1 MRKVFFIGVH
11 NKPGLTPLCSST
23 RSGKVIDRIIEKVNA
38 KCYKTNF
45 IDDTSRPPKLSPLE
59 MVKFGLD
66 WIFRTQYKGG
76 DAVVF
81 LGKWVQEYFP
91 HWLLMGSNI
100 VEVNHPA
107 YPKSKEA
114 IEDYIQDT
122 ADQINKIV
130 MSGDYFKYV
139 PESEIKKR
147 RNKNYDYKI

>member
-1 MRKVFFIGVH
+1 MNKVFFIGVH

-23 RSGKVIDRIIEKVNA
+23 RSGKVIDQIIEKVNA

-45 IDDTSRPPKLSPLE
+45 INNTSRPNKMTSLQ
-59 MVKFGLD
+59 MVNFGWNWL
-66 WIFRTQYKGG
+66 FRTKYKPG
-76 DAVVF
+76 DTVVF

-91 HWLLMGSNI
+91 HWLLNDSEI
-100 VEVNHPA
+100 VKVNHPS

-114 IEDYIQDT
+114 IADYIQDT

-130 MSGDYFKYV
+130 MSGDYFQYV